1 MGINTVMDSSYPEG
15 KTNAAYILFKC
26 HFFQEVGIPLLEVI
40 IANSNHNH
48 RVGIV
53 LSAFTALSFVTEPI
67 TPLTLP
73 AAVEHLLAI
82 GATQRS
88 GFATATACSFHDED
102 KPGDEQT
109 GYTMFHRIVKREKI
123 PIMIRTDPRFQQ
135 PHDRRD
141 LQRLLVRLQ
150 QVHEDKKPASH
161 AGRCPDSPHKRVA
174 SVVLNQVIWKDYGV
188 RENEKVTLAVIKA
201 MWLAMRATLTME
213 NLNPFRML
221 FFVF

>member
-1 MGINTVMDSSYPEG
+1 MGMNTVMDSSYPEG
-15 KTNAAYILFKC
+15 KTNAAYILFKR

-40 IANSNHNH
+40 LANSDHNH

-109 GYTMFHRIVKREKI
+109 GHTMFHRIVKREKI
-123 PIMIRTDPRFQQ
+123 PIMIRTDPRLFN
-135 PHDRRD
+135 
-141 LQRLLVRLQ
+141 
-150 QVHEDKKPASH
+150 SH
-161 AGRCPDSPHKRVA
+161 TTDVIFSVFWYAFSRCTRIK
-174 SVVLNQVIWKDYGV
+174 NQ
-188 RENEKVTLAVIKA
+188 
-201 MWLAMRATLTME
+201 LAMPDVAPIPHTSA
-213 NLNPFRML
+213 
-221 FFVF
+221 